1 MGLVSSGVRAAAY
14 LANEEMHAPFFNT
27 SAARGRLVVQSI
39 NGGFRQR
46 IWSEDVGAEL
56 QREANIGGEGA

>member
-27 SAARGRLVVQSI
+27 STARGRLVVQSI
-39 NGGFRQR
+39 DGGFRQR
-46 IWSEDVGAEL
+46 IWNENIGAEL
-56 QREANIGGEGA
+56 QRKANIGGDGA